1 MQPLLQSLFFITATA
16 LLAVKTFRKDS
27 GTLPRGKPNQ
37 EKERVTD
44 SNAFTGS
51 SPFARYKVKPEV
63 NVNYYDKLMLK
74 SALEQFC
81 FVPNVTADT
90 WTQKLSNVRVNDM
103 AVRFVND
110 SSVVA
115 FDETGNIASSDAS
128 FNSSVQGGVY
138 VRKQFLR

>member
-1 MQPLLQSLFFITATA
+1 M
-16 LLAVKTFRKDS
+16 
-27 GTLPRGKPNQ
+27 KP
-37 EKERVTD
+37 D
-44 SNAFTGS
+44 
-51 SPFARYKVKPEV
+51 V

-81 FVPNVTADT
+81 FVPNVTAAT